1 MSPQE
6 GPRAVTALPVAR
18 PADRRPLGRT
28 GLTVSPVCLGTSPLA
43 SMSALYGYEV
53 PAERAEAT
61 ILATLRSPFN
71 FIDTSNNYG
80 GGSAETRIGR
90 ALATAGGLSPGFVL
104 ATKVDADPVTGD
116 FSGERVRRSVAESL
130 TRLGLDRVALMYLHD
145 PEYHLTFGQ
154 AMAPGG
160 PVRALTEL
168 REQGVLAHLGVAG
181 GPVGLMREFIATGVF
196 DVVLSHN
203 RFTLLDRSAGPL
215 LDDARERGVAFVN
228 GAPYGGGILAKGP
241 DAQPKYAYR
250 PATEE
255 QVAAVRAMRRACLDR
270 GVPPTAAALQFSL
283 REPRVAAT
291 VVGVSEPGRI
301 AEITALMAES
311 IPDDLWAELDALSPG
326 LETWLN

>member
-1 MSPQE
+1 MTVQP
-6 GPRAVTALPVAR
+6 AVQ

-28 GLTVSPVCLGTSPLA
+28 GLRVSPVCVGTSPLA

-53 PAERAEAT
+53 PADRAEAT
-61 ILATLRSPFN
+61 ILAALRSPFN

-90 ALATAGGLSPGFVL
+90 ALAAAGGLPAEFVL

-116 FSGERVRRSVAESL
+116 FSGERVRRSLDESL
-130 TRLGLDRVALMYLHD
+130 GRLGLDRIQLMYLHD
-145 PEYHLTFGQ
+145 PEYHLTFGE

-160 PVRALTEL
+160 PVRALIEL

-181 GPVGLMREFIATGVF
+181 GPVRLMREFVATGVF

-203 RFTLLDRSAGPL
+203 RFTLVDRSAGPL

-250 PATEE
+250 PAS
-255 QVAAVRAMRRACLDR
+255 AALAGAVREMRRACLGR
-270 GVPPTAAALQFSL
+270 GVSPAAAALQFSL
-283 REPRVAAT
+283 REPRVTST

-301 AEITALMAES
+301 AEITALMGEP
-311 IPDDLWAELDALSPG
+311 IPDDLWAELDSLAPG
-326 LETWLN
+326 SGSWLNLSREGQRD

>member
-1 MSPQE
+1 M
-6 GPRAVTALPVAR
+6 TAPPVPR

-28 GLTVSPVCLGTSPLA
+28 GLRVSPVCIGTSPLA
-43 SMSALYGYEV
+43 SMPVLYGYEV
-53 PAERAEAT
+53 PADRAEAT
-61 ILATLRSPFN
+61 ILATLRSSFN

-90 ALATAGGLSPGFVL
+90 ALAVAGGLPAGFVL

-116 FSGERVRRSVAESL
+116 FSGERVRRSVDESL

-145 PEYHLTFGQ
+145 PEYHLTFNE

-168 REQGVLAHLGVAG
+168 REQGVLAQLGVAG
-181 GPVGLMREFIATGVF
+181 GPVGLMREFVATGVF

-203 RFTLLDRSAGPL
+203 RFTLVDRSAGPL
-215 LDDARERGVAFVN
+215 LDDARELGVAFVN

-250 PATEE
+250 PASEAL
-255 QVAAVRAMRRACLDR
+255 VAAVREMRRACLAH
-270 GVPPTAAALQFSL
+270 GVSPTAAALQFSL

-291 VVGVSEPGRI
+291 VVGVSKPARI
-301 AEITALMAES
+301 AEITALMTEP
-311 IPDDLWAELDALSPG
+311 IPGDLWAELDSLAPG
-326 LETWLN
+326 PPSWLN